1 MRLRRRLTG
10 LTAVAILLAAC
21 DPATSPPP
29 SATADAS
36 GSPSPVV
43 TPSPTPVA
51 SLGPVAVVDLD
62 VVVSGL
68 ASPLDMDPARDGTG
82 RLFVAEQDGRVRV
95 VLDGVLA
102 EQPYLDITERIS
114 AGGEQGLLGIAL
126 HPDYPADPRIFVD
139 YTDLE
144 GDTVVASFEASLDA
158 DSADPES
165 ERIILQVDQPYPNH
179 NGGALAFGPD
189 GMLYVSL
196 GDGGGGGDPEGS
208 GQRLDTL
215 LAKVLRLDIDVPADQ
230 TPGYDIPDNNPWADG
245 ADGARP
251 EIWLTG
257 LRNPWRM
264 RFDRA
269 TGDLWIGDVG
279 QSEWEEIDVAR
290 NGVGGLDF
298 GWNVMEG
305 AHCYSADTCDRAG
318 LTLPVSEYAHSLGCA
333 VIGGVVM
340 RDPAEPELDG
350 HYLFGDEC
358 SGNLFTIDPRQDA
371 LQKPTLVLESDR
383 SISAIAIDADGSVLI
398 TDLGAGEILR
408 VTR

>member
-1 MRLRRRLTG
+1 MRPRRRLAG
-10 LTAVAILLAAC
+10 LTALALLIAAC
-21 DPATSPPP
+21 DPATSPSP
-29 SATADAS
+29 SGTADAT
-36 GSPSPVV
+36 V
-43 TPSPTPVA
+43 TPTSVITPTPTPAV
-51 SLGPVAVVDLD
+51 SLEPVAEVGLE

-68 ASPLDMDPARDGTG
+68 ASPLDVDPARDGTG
-82 RLFVAEQDGRVRV
+82 RLFVAEQDGRIRIVAG
-95 VLDGVLA
+95 GVLA
-102 EQPYLDITERIS
+102 EEPHLDIAERIS

-139 YTDLE
+139 YTDLD
-144 GDTVVASFEASLDA
+144 GNTVVSSFEASLDA
-158 DSADPES
+158 DAADPES

-196 GDGGGGGDPEGS
+196 GDGGGGGDPEGA

-215 LAKVLRLDIDVPADQ
+215 LAKILRLDIDVPADQ
-230 TPGYDIPDNNPWADG
+230 TPGYDIPEDNPWAEG
-245 ADGARP
+245 ADGARR

-279 QSEWEEIDVAR
+279 QGEWEEVDVAR

-305 AHCYSADTCDRAG
+305 AHCYNADTCDREG
-318 LTLPVSEYAHSLGCA
+318 LTLPVSEYEHGLGCA

-340 RDPAEPELDG
+340 HDPTEPELDG

-358 SGNLFTIDPRQDA
+358 SGNLFTIDPTRDA
-371 LQKPTLVLESDR
+371 LQQPTLVLESDR
-383 SISAIAIDADGSVLI
+383 SISAIATDADGAVLL

-408 VTR
+408 VTH